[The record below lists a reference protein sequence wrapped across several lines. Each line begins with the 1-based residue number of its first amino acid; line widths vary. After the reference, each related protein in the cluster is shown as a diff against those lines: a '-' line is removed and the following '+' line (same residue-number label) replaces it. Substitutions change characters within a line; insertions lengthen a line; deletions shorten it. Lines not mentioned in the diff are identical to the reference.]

1 MVDVVI
7 FIEGG
12 VLLNDDVSVQTL
24 DNSQK
29 FRESFYNV
37 FYKLI
42 DKQAFNINIQLGS
55 GYKQAIKFFKT
66 QLDKNSVLLIDLD
79 NSIAYRDKRLLEL
92 ELENYRDRVFF
103 MIQEMEAWILS
114 QPQKIDVCYRN
125 NYKRER
131 STLNIS
137 DDTLLKGIHPEEII
151 KPSWVLKVLLKRYFS
166 YEKRG
171 KIKKKEYGKLKD
183 APDLLNLLDASKL
196 HDVFIDVKRLIN
208 VMRNME

>member
-12 VLLNDDVSVQTL
+12 VLPNDNVSVQTL

-29 FRESFYNV
+29 FRESFYNI

-42 DKQAFNINIQLGS
+42 DKQAFNITIQLGS
-55 GYKQAIKFFKT
+55 GNKQTIKFFKT
-66 QLDKNSVLLIDLD
+66 QMDKNSVLLIDLD

-92 ELENYRDRVFF
+92 ELDNYKDRVFF
-103 MIQEMEAWILS
+103 MVQEMEAWILS
-114 QPQKIDVCYRN
+114 QPQKIDECYGN

-131 STLNIS
+131 SAFNIS
-137 DDTLLKGIHPEEII
+137 DDSLLIGKHPEEIT
-151 KPSWVLKVLLKRYFS
+151 KPSLVLKVLLKRYFS

-183 APDLLNLLDASKL
+183 APDLLNLLDAKKL
-196 HDVFIDVKRLIN
+196 SDVFIDVNRLTN
-208 VMRNME
+208 VMRKMD